1 MNKSKSKSSRK
12 NPNINSVALKK
23 YEELSDSL
31 YDDLAEYKL
40 QSLKSPK
47 KYLLINHAAE
57 LNETQKEIV
66 AKFITKLCNN
76 QDFDKS
82 LLSEASELSHTP
94 AIWFGH
100 NKESIINAFSESE
113 RWDRLENRN
122 ISEDQYEVYPMPD
135 GILYLLMEW

>member
-1 MNKSKSKSSRK
+1 MNKSKTNPSRK
-12 NPNINSVALKK
+12 NPDLASVALKK

-57 LNETQKEIV
+57 LSETQKELMGE
-66 AKFITKLCNN
+66 FITKLCNN
-76 QDFDKS
+76 SNLDQE
-82 LLSEASELSHTP
+82 LLNQANELSQSP
-94 AIWFGH
+94 AIWFG
-100 NKESIINAFSESE
+100 NDKETIINAFSESE
-113 RWDRLENRN
+113 KWDRLEDRN
-122 ISEDQYEVYPMPD
+122 ISEDQYEVYPMAD

>member
-1 MNKSKSKSSRK
+1 MNKTKSNPNRK
-12 NPNINSVALKK
+12 NRNLNSVALKK

-57 LNETQKEIV
+57 LNENQKEII
-66 AKFITKLCNN
+66 AEFITKLYNN
-76 QDFDKS
+76 HDLDEG
-82 LLSEASELSHTP
+82 LLSEAIELSRTP

-100 NKESIINAFSESE
+100 DKESIINAFSESE
-113 RWDRLENRN
+113 RWDRLQNRN

-135 GILYLLMEW
+135 GILYFLMEW